1 MSSRMFFLP
10 VIELVLMIFFILVIF
25 LAPFLFLGL
34 IGRTLNQ
41 FGLGWY
47 SFLAFLFVSLIGS
60 IINIPVWR
68 TTVQRAAV
76 SVRYVY
82 HFGMPYPVP
91 SVESRPSE
99 VIISINLGGAI
110 MPIALS
116 AYLLL
121 RNSPAVVPSV
131 IAIPIIAVVVFFM
144 ARPVKGLGIVTP
156 MFIPPLISAIVAV
169 ILGGGYAPVVA
180 YVGGTVGTL
189 VGADLLHI
197 NSIKTLGAANM
208 SIGGAGTFD
217 GIFLTGLL
225 TILLAF

>member
-25 LAPFLFLGL
+25 LAPFLFLGF
-34 IGRTLNQ
+34 IGRTLSQ

-82 HFGMPYPVP
+82 YFGMPYPVP

-99 VIISINLGGAI
+99 AIISINLGGAI
-110 MPIALS
+110 MPLALS

-121 RNSPAVVPSV
+121 RNRPAVVPSV
-131 IAIPIIAVVVFFM
+131 IAIPIIAAILFFV
-144 ARPVKGLGIVTP
+144 ARPVQGLGIVTP

-169 ILGGGYAPVVA
+169 IVGGGYAPVVA

-189 VGADLLHI
+189 VGADLFHI

-225 TILLAF
+225 AVLLAF

>member
-1 MSSRMFFLP
+1 MNSRLLSLP
-10 VIELVLMIFFILVIF
+10 VIESVLMIFLILVIF
-25 LAPFLFLGL
+25 LAPFLFLGI

-47 SFLAFLFVSLIGS
+47 SFLAFLFLSLIGS
-60 IINIPVWR
+60 IINIPLWR
-68 TTVQRAAV
+68 TEAQRAAV
-76 SVRYVY
+76 SFRYVY
-82 HFGMPYPVP
+82 YFGMPYPVP
-91 SVESRPSE
+91 SMESRHSE
-99 VIISINLGGAI
+99 TIISINLGGAL

-121 RNSPAVVPSV
+121 RNSPAVVPSA
-131 IAIPIIAVVVFFM
+131 IAILIIAAILFFM
-144 ARPVKGLGIVTP
+144 SRPVKGLGIVTP
-156 MFIPPLISAIVAV
+156 MFIPPLITAVVAIMV
-169 ILGGGYAPVVA
+169 GGGYTPVVA

-189 VGADLLHI
+189 VGADLFHI

-225 TILLAF
+225 AVLLAF

>member
-1 MSSRMFFLP
+1 MFFLP

-25 LAPFLFLGL
+25 LAPFLFLGF
-34 IGRTLNQ
+34 IGRTLSQ

-82 HFGMPYPVP
+82 YFGMPYPVP

-99 VIISINLGGAI
+99 AIISINLGGAI
-110 MPIALS
+110 MPLALS

-121 RNSPAVVPSV
+121 RNRPAVVPSV
-131 IAIPIIAVVVFFM
+131 IAIPIIAAILFFV
-144 ARPVKGLGIVTP
+144 ARPVQGLGIVTP

-169 ILGGGYAPVVA
+169 IVGGGYAPVVA

-189 VGADLLHI
+189 VGADLFHI

-225 TILLAF
+225 AVLLAF

>member
-1 MSSRMFFLP
+1 MRSRMFFLP
-10 VIELVLMIFFILVIF
+10 VIGLVLMIFFIIVIF

-34 IGRTLNQ
+34 IGRTLHQ
-41 FGLGWY
+41 FGLGW
-47 SFLAFLFVSLIGS
+47 SGFLFFLVVSLIGS
-60 IINIPVWR
+60 IINIPIWR
-68 TTVQRAAV
+68 TTVERAAV

-91 SVESRPSE
+91 TVESKPSE
-99 VIISINLGGAI
+99 ALISINLGGAI
-110 MPIALS
+110 MPVALS

-121 RNSPAVVPSV
+121 RNSPALVPSA
-131 IAIPIIAVVVFFM
+131 IAVPIIAVVVFLA
-144 ARPVKGLGIVTP
+144 ARPVQGLGIVTP

-169 ILGGGYAPVVA
+169 IVGGFFAPVVA
-180 YVGGTVGTL
+180 YVGGTIGTL
-189 VGADLLHI
+189 VGADLFHI

-225 TILLAF
+225 AVLLAF

>member
-1 MSSRMFFLP
+1 MRSRMFFLP
-10 VIELVLMIFFILVIF
+10 VIKLVLMIFFILVIF
-25 LAPFLFLGL
+25 LTPFLFLGL
-34 IGRTLNQ
+34 VGRALNQ

-68 TTVQRAAV
+68 TTVQRAVV

-82 HFGMPYPVP
+82 HLGMPYPVP
-91 SVESRPSE
+91 SAESRPSE
-99 VIISINLGGAI
+99 AIISINLGGAI
-110 MPIALS
+110 MPIVLS
-116 AYLLL
+116 IYLLL
-121 RNSPAVVPSV
+121 RNKPAVVLSV
-131 IAIPIIAVVVFFM
+131 IAIPIIAAILFFV

-169 ILGGGYAPVVA
+169 IVGGGYAPVVA
-180 YVGGTVGTL
+180 YVGGTIGTL
-189 VGADLLHI
+189 VGADLFHI
-197 NSIKTLGAANM
+197 NSIKRLGAANM

-225 TILLAF
+225 AVLLAF

>member
-1 MSSRMFFLP
+1 MSSRMLSLP
-10 VIELVLMIFFILVIF
+10 VIGLVLMIFFIIVIF

-34 IGRTLNQ
+34 VGRTLHQ
-41 FGLGWY
+41 FGLGWF
-47 SFLAFLFVSLIGS
+47 SFLSFLLVSLVGS
-60 IINIPVWR
+60 TINLPIWR
-68 TTVQRAAV
+68 TTVERPVV

-82 HFGMPYPVP
+82 YLGIPYPVP
-91 SVESRPSE
+91 SAASRPSE
-99 VIISINLGGAI
+99 ALISINLGGAI

-121 RNSPAVVPSV
+121 RNSPAVVPSAV
-131 IAIPIIAVVVFFM
+131 AVPIIAVIIFFL
-144 ARPVKGLGIVTP
+144 AKPVQGLGIITP

-169 ILGGGYAPVVA
+169 IIGGGYAPVVA

-197 NSIKTLGAANM
+197 NSIKSLGAANM

-225 TILLAF
+225 AVLLAF

>member
-1 MSSRMFFLP
+1 MNSRLLFLP
-10 VIELVLMIFFILVIF
+10 VIESVLMIFLILVIF
-25 LAPFLFLGL
+25 LAPFLFLGI

-47 SFLAFLFVSLIGS
+47 SFLAFLFLSLIGS
-60 IINIPVWR
+60 IINVPLWR
-68 TTVQRAAV
+68 TEAQRAAV
-76 SVRYVY
+76 SFRYVY

-91 SVESRPSE
+91 SVESRHSE
-99 VIISINLGGAI
+99 TIISINLGGAI
-110 MPIALS
+110 MTIALS

-121 RNSPAVVPSV
+121 RNSPAVVPST
-131 IAIPIIAVVVFFM
+131 IAILIIAAILFFM
-144 ARPVKGLGIVTP
+144 SRPVKGLGIVTP
-156 MFIPPLISAIVAV
+156 MFIPPLITAVVAIMV
-169 ILGGGYAPVVA
+169 GGGYAPVVA

-189 VGADLLHI
+189 VGADLFHI

-225 TILLAF
+225 AVLLAF